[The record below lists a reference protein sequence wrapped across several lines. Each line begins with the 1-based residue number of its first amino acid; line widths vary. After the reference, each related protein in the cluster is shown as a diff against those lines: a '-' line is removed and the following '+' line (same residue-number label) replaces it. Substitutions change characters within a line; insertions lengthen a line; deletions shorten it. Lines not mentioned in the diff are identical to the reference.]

1 MKIVILAGGVG
12 GARMAR
18 GFAAL
23 DALELT
29 VVVNVGDDDTIY
41 GVELSPDID
50 TVVYTL
56 AGLEGQFGWGRRND
70 TWKVMSELE
79 RFDMDTSFR
88 LGDQDLALNLF
99 RTRLLRNGVPL
110 SSVTR
115 AQCSAFDVTARVLPA
130 TDERVR
136 TKIQVADSGSWIDF
150 QTYFVTRGHQDRIA
164 AVSYEGIEASSPAP
178 GVLEAI
184 DEADA
189 VVIAPSNP
197 HLSILPILS
206 IPGIR
211 ARLADK
217 RVVAVS
223 PFVGGSTIKGPAA
236 DIMRSLGHAPDPT
249 GLSEVYGGILT
260 HLVVDPADAVD
271 LEGIDCL
278 ATDIMI
284 GTWEEAGRLA
294 KEMTEWLS

>member
-23 DALELT
+23 EAVELT

-41 GVELSPDID
+41 GVDLSPDID

-56 AGLEGQFGWGRRND
+56 AEIEGRFGWGRRDD
-70 TWKVMSELE
+70 TWRVMDELE
-79 RFDMDTSFR
+79 RFDIDTSFR

-99 RTRLLRNGVPL
+99 RTHLLRAGVPL

-115 AQCSAFDVTARVLPA
+115 SQCAAFDVPVRVLPA
-130 TDERVR
+130 TDDPLHTRV
-136 TKIQVADSGSWIDF
+136 QLADDGSWIDF
-150 QTYFVTRGHQDRIA
+150 QTYFVTRGHRDRIA
-164 AVSYEGIEASSPAP
+164 AVSYEGVRHASPAP
-178 GVLEAI
+178 GVLDAI
-184 DEADA
+184 ERAET

-197 HLSILPILS
+197 HLSILPILT
-206 IPGIR
+206 IPGVR
-211 ARLADK
+211 SSLASK

-223 PFVGGSTIKGPAA
+223 PFVGGAAIKGPAA
-236 DIMRSLGHAPDPT
+236 DIMRALGHTPDPA
-249 GLSEVYGGILT
+249 GLAAVYVDILT
-260 HLVVDPADAVD
+260 HLVVDPADRVD
-271 LEGIDCL
+271 LDGIDCL

-284 GTWEEAGRLA
+284 GTREEAARLA